1 MKSRAEASRSE
12 TSTLEKSKWKGVYFK
27 NSLAALLALSAPEP
41 PPSFLPLVLLL
52 DLPLEPFFEVSPDF
66 SRCFLASFAI
76 LSIMRP
82 DHVPSSDIACYQ
94 CSYPIQTF
102 PNTWE
107 FSARPGPIRPLRV
120 HRPPSSPAPMRRQTL
135 RDPTQGAGPWAC
147 ARSKALGGRR
157 PAVAS

>member
-1 MKSRAEASRSE
+1 MKSKAEASRSE

-27 NSLAALLALSAPEP
+27 NSLAALFALSAPEP
-41 PPSFLPLVLLL
+41 PPFFLPLVLLL

-94 CSYPIQTF
+94 CYSLLSVFLPD
-102 PNTWE
+102 
-107 FSARPGPIRPLRV
+107 
-120 HRPPSSPAPMRRQTL
+120 
-135 RDPTQGAGPWAC
+135 RDI
-147 ARSKALGGRR
+147 L
-157 PAVAS
+157 

>member
-1 MKSRAEASRSE
+1 MKRRAKTSRSE

-52 DLPLEPFFEVSPDF
+52 DLPLEPFFEVSADF

-76 LSIMRP
+76 LSIMWP

-94 CSYPIQTF
+94 CSYPIET
-102 PNTWE
+102 PSNTGGMKGIAAIVAKVS
-107 FSARPGPIRPLRV
+107 FHLIAAKRSSRKAARIV
-120 HRPPSSPAPMRRQTL
+120 
-135 RDPTQGAGPWAC
+135 
-147 ARSKALGGRR
+147 
-157 PAVAS
+157 